1 MRLLGWLIILLALAE
16 FGFSAWN
23 WFGGARTLFRSVGEF
38 WFANHP
44 NSLQLAQ
51 PAIERYVL
59 PDLWNPVIVTFLTWP
74 LVAVLM
80 VIGVALLLLARIG
93 KRKRLMR

>member
-1 MRLLGWLIILLALAE
+1 MRLLGWAVILLALAE

-23 WFGGARTLFRSVGEF
+23 WMGGGRTPFRSVGEF

-74 LVAVLM
+74 LVAVLL
-80 VIGVALLLLARIG
+80 VIGAVLVLLARAG

>member
-1 MRLLGWLIILLALAE
+1 MRLLGWLFVLLAIAE
-16 FGFSAWN
+16 FAFAAFK
-23 WFGGARTLFRSVGEF
+23 WFGGARRLFRSVGEF

-44 NSLQLAQ
+44 DSLQLAQ

-74 LVAVLM
+74 LSVVLL
-80 VIGVALLLLARIG
+80 VIGVVLLLLARG
-93 KRKRLMR
+93 RRRKRLMK

>member
-1 MRLLGWLIILLALAE
+1 MRVLGWLVILAALVE
-16 FGFSAWN
+16 FGYSAWN
-23 WFGGARTLFRSVGEF
+23 WFGGGRTLLRSVGEF

-59 PDLWNPVIVTFLTWP
+59 PDLWNPVIVTFLIWP
-74 LVAVLM
+74 LVIVLL
-80 VIGVALLLLARIG
+80 VIGVAFLLLARIG
-93 KRKRLMR
+93 RRKRLMR